1 MSRLNNLL
9 AVMVAIFFAIA
20 ALSLPLG
27 KLAVICAGVIGLLV
41 VMARPRLGFYL
52 FAVCAV
58 FLPYST
64 VTLGIRIT
72 LSEALLLLIWIAVA
86 WDSLSPK
93 LNWMLTP
100 THKAALALALFS
112 MVPFIWGQLFIAAPG
127 NGIVGWGRWLLNLSA
142 LLLVTLLIENQKQ
155 LYTLLLCL
163 IGGAVAM
170 VLVSM
175 SYFVRH
181 FDARDFGDFLEL
193 VRYGNPDAYIDI
205 FSSFN
210 QRMGSPWVHPNLL
223 GGVLALLLPVTYGWW
238 LSTRGARFNPV
249 LLLSA
254 GIILIGMLLSVS
266 RGAILSIAIILMWL
280 AAQGTPYAK
289 SMLILGAVVGV
300 AAALFYP
307 PIQHRLFSS
316 SVGSLSASDSL
327 RITEY
332 KEFPR
337 AMAAYPLGIGFKTD
351 PPVPGS
357 DMQGISNLWL
367 NYIYK
372 IGVIGMLLFMRVL
385 RNWWRDVRA
394 PMHEAIANK
403 NLHQG
408 SFYLH
413 QGIVAGVCAALLT
426 GLVDH
431 YFSFTNVL
439 IAILWML
446 IGVSLL
452 TAKFA
457 LEEKGVTEPAGNKW
471 IHNERAL
478 IGA

>member
-1 MSRLNNLL
+1 MSRLTNAL
-9 AVMVAIFFAIA
+9 AILVAILFAAA

-27 KLAVICAGVIGLLV
+27 KLAVICAGVVGLLLV
-41 VMARPRLGFYL
+41 IAQPRWGFYL
-52 FAVCAV
+52 FAFCAV

-72 LSEALLLLIWIAVA
+72 ISEALLILIWVAIA

-93 LNWMLTP
+93 LQWSLTP
-100 THKAALALALFS
+100 VHKAAFALALFS
-112 MVPFIWGQLFIAAPG
+112 IVPFIWGQLFIVAPG
-127 NGIVGWGRWLLNLSA
+127 NGVVTWGRWLLNLST

-163 IGGAVAM
+163 LGGAVAM

-181 FDARDFGDFLEL
+181 FDARDFADFLEL

-238 LSTRGARFNPV
+238 LSSRGARFNPV
-249 LLLSA
+249 LLIST
-254 GIILIGMLLSVS
+254 GIILVGMLLSVS

-289 SMLILGAVVGV
+289 SMLIMGAVVGI

-307 PIQHRLFSS
+307 PIQQRLFSS
-316 SVGSLSASDSL
+316 SVGALSASDSL

-337 AMAAYPLGIGFKTD
+337 AVVAYPLGIGFKTD

-357 DMQGISNLWL
+357 GMQGISNLWL
-367 NYIYK
+367 NYVYK
-372 IGVIGMLLFMRVL
+372 IGVVGMALFMLVL
-385 RNWWRDVRA
+385 RNWWRYVRE
-394 PMHEAIANK
+394 PMREANP
-403 NLHQG
+403 NQT
-408 SFYLH
+408 FYLH

-439 IAILWML
+439 VGILWML
-446 IGVSLL
+446 IGVSLF
-452 TAKFA
+452 TAKQLMQEQA
-457 LEEKGVTEPAGNKW
+457 SDERVTNGQF
-471 IHNERAL
+471 IDERAL

>member
-1 MSRLNNLL
+1 MSTLSRLTNLL
-9 AVMVAIFFAIA
+9 AVLLAIAFAIA
-20 ALSLPLG
+20 ALSLPVG
-27 KLAVICAGVIGLLV
+27 KLAVICAGVIGLLT
-41 VMARPRLGFYL
+41 VMARPRFGFYL
-52 FAVCAV
+52 FAFSAV

-72 LSEALLLLIWIAVA
+72 ISEALLLLIWIAVA

-93 LNWMLTP
+93 LRWSLTP
-100 THKAALALALFS
+100 THKAAFALALFS
-112 MVPFIWGQLFIAAPG
+112 IVPFIWGQLFVIAPG
-127 NGIVGWGRWLLNLSA
+127 NGVVSWGRWLLNLST
-142 LLLVTLLIENQKQ
+142 LLLVTLLIENQRQ

-163 IGGAVAM
+163 LGGAVVM

-193 VRYGNPDAYIDI
+193 VRYGNADAYIDI

-238 LSTRGARFNPV
+238 LSNRGSRFNAV
-249 LLLSA
+249 LLAST

-266 RGAILSIAIILMWL
+266 RGAILSIAIVLLWL

-289 SMLILGAVVGV
+289 SMLIMGLVVGI

-307 PIQHRLFSS
+307 PIQQRLFSS
-316 SVGSLSASDSL
+316 SVGALSESDNL
-327 RITEY
+327 RVTEY

-337 AMAAYPLGIGFKTD
+337 AVATYPLGIGFKTD
-351 PPVPGS
+351 PPPPGS
-357 DMQGISNLWL
+357 GLQGISNLWL
-367 NYIYK
+367 NYVYK
-372 IGVIGMLLFMRVL
+372 IGLVGMLLFVRVL
-385 RNWWRDVRA
+385 RNWWREVRA
-394 PMHEAIANK
+394 PMHDASVGNT
-403 NLHQG
+403 
-408 SFYLH
+408 FYLH
-413 QGIVAGVCAALLT
+413 QGVVAGICAALLT

-439 IAILWML
+439 VGVLWTL

-452 TAKFA
+452 TAKQLAATAADVEPTNAVPVHGQSA
-457 LEEKGVTEPAGNKW
+457 LN
-471 IHNERAL
+471 
-478 IGA
+478 GA

>member
-9 AVMVAIFFAIA
+9 AIVAAILFAIA

-27 KLAVICAGVIGLLV
+27 KLAVICAGVIGLLA
-41 VMARPRLGFYL
+41 VMAQPRLGFYL
-52 FAVCAV
+52 FAFCAV
-58 FLPYST
+58 CLPYST

-72 LSEALLLLIWIAVA
+72 VSEALLLLIWIAIA

-93 LNWMLTP
+93 LHWTLTP
-100 THKAALALALFS
+100 THKAAFVLALFTI
-112 MVPFIWGQLFIAAPG
+112 VPFIWGQLFIVAPG
-127 NGIVGWGRWLLNLSA
+127 SGVVSWGRWLLNLST

-163 IGGAVAM
+163 LGGAVAM

-238 LSTRGARFNPV
+238 LSTRGTRFNPL
-249 LLLSA
+249 LLLST
-254 GIILIGMLLSVS
+254 GIILVGMLLSVS
-266 RGAILSIAIILMWL
+266 RGAILSIAIILIWL

-289 SMLILGAVVGV
+289 SMLIMGAMVGI

-307 PIQHRLFSS
+307 PIQQRLFSS
-316 SVGSLSASDSL
+316 SVGALSASDSL

-337 AMAAYPLGIGFKTD
+337 AVAAYPLGIGFKTD

-357 DMQGISNLWL
+357 GMQGISNLWL

-372 IGVIGMLLFMRVL
+372 IGIVGMFLFVRVL
-385 RNWWRDVRA
+385 RSWWREVRT
-394 PMHEAIANK
+394 PMRE
-403 NLHQG
+403 G
-408 SFYLH
+408 STSPIFYLH
-413 QGIVAGVCAALLT
+413 QGVVAGVCAALLT

-439 IAILWML
+439 VAILWML
-446 IGVSLL
+446 VGVSLL

-457 LEEKGVTEPAGNKW
+457 AEKQVDSEPVNQQR
-471 IHNERAL
+471 IHDERAL